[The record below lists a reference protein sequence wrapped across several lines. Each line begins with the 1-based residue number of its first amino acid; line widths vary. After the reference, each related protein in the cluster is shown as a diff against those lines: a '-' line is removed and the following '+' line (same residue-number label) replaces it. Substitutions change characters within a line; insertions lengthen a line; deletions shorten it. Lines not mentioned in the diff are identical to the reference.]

1 MAEPS
6 SPSTPCSP
14 LGALGE
20 TKKQTQQEVFVPG
33 RLCLFGEHSD
43 WSGAFRRFN
52 PEIAAGATL
61 VLGTTQGLYAT
72 ARAAPDISFVA
83 TDGLRAARRERNHL
97 RDAVSSRAAR
107 VPERP
112 VENLAKIRG
121 AGDGRR
127 VGPWRCAADRAA
139 LLAEAAKGGFFSY
152 VAGVAAVVLT
162 NHRVGGLAVDQHTT
176 TLPLKKGLS
185 SSAAVCVLVARAFN
199 RCYGLKLSTRGEME
213 YARASER
220 ESKRATAGRVAT
232 AAATRIVL

>member
-112 VENLAKIRG
+112 VENLARFEVGSRAGRDGRG
-121 AGDGRR
+121 RRGRERHAADGDGPNEESREHD
-127 VGPWRCAADRAA
+127 GHAADLVCQRAA
-139 LLAEAAKGGFFSY
+139 D
-152 VAGVAAVVLT
+152 AV
-162 NHRVGGLAVDQHTT
+162 R
-176 TLPLKKGLS
+176 
-185 SSAAVCVLVARAFN
+185 
-199 RCYGLKLSTRGEME
+199 
-213 YARASER
+213 
-220 ESKRATAGRVAT
+220 
-232 AAATRIVL
+232 